1 MKKNHETST
10 NYFHVMN
17 KTNKNTWN
25 EIANDLRR
33 QIDAVKKM
41 KQNIDEFE
49 AEQAAETRRRA
60 EEITEE
66 NRRQNIRQQ
75 KQEQRAEPIEFIH
88 SNIFSEP
95 KIKSHPLNLNAF
107 NLFDTEPKIK
117 SEPVEFNEFKN
128 IFYNSKFTE
137 DNIKV
142 INNADIENDGLEVFF
157 NGHESKF
164 SDVKESILNKL
175 NSTNLDA
182 LYIQVFFKTYDGKI
196 HFQTY
201 SLNNEQGRTIIYNLL
216 RGEEYLD
223 NDYYVDNS
231 DSLVSVSDSNNTEGI
246 EAKITPRM
254 LTGFRITNKANENK
268 KIINKVYCDNG
279 GSFYI
284 YKINEKYL
292 SNVELIKK
300 LERYQI
306 FNDLKNK
313 AFDVNCLVY
322 SMIQTNLF
330 SEAVINS
337 MKATCYTRY
346 ISQKQLNEFGE
357 KYEIAFNV
365 IKFRDDKNDWEDIN
379 HGRKLIGSQKPNHI
393 INLVLLDKHFFLNE
407 NVEGINKYYL
417 DHYDEINEACKNKSN
432 EWKMKVYTM
441 KNRKGKQVYEINNK
455 QAHMKSYEFV
465 RLMTSDHVSW
475 SFDELCHLK
484 SNLYEFA
491 SKDIKDLNNF
501 SDKDFKSFNDNTEKK
516 TKKLEHTIY
525 FADTETD
532 ITGDIH
538 KAFCIVY
545 SANDDNTF
553 KFKFGKDCLKEFLED
568 LPNNALVYFHN
579 LGYDIRQF
587 SEFNLTSGI
596 EKGSKYMNA
605 RIVYKGK
612 NIYFKDSLSIISMK
626 LADFPSSFG
635 LETGA
640 KEMFPYHYY
649 KLSNLNEPG
658 NIKEAGKQEIHW
670 NQKIFEENVAK
681 IAGCKIDDEHFD
693 KKEYVKFYCQQ
704 DVNILKQ
711 GFQKFRSMCLEAL
724 QIDVNDVLTAP
735 SLANQYFEREI
746 YNKIPDY
753 YKYSGVVRAFIQKA
767 IYGGRCMTRLNK
779 RYIVHEEL
787 ADFDAVSLYP
797 SAMARLYCVKGKP
810 EVLKA
815 EELNTEYLLSHTAL
829 ESEQP
834 TSNKP
839 ISSYVVEIRIKSV
852 GKHLNF
858 PCIVYK
864 DNKTNTNRNDDS
876 EEALGRTA
884 VIDNITLEDWVRY
897 QKLDCEVIRGYKWC
911 GEKSFLIREV
921 IQKLHLLRCEYKKTH
936 NPLQLVIKLIMNSAY
951 GKMIQKPITT
961 EKIFKKYQENKYNP
975 KTKET
980 ITNYPLNKF
989 LIKNSAKVINYIQV
1003 NKNLYKIK
1011 VGKQIDSFYT
1021 NTLLGVQILSMS
1033 KRIMNEVMCTA
1044 EDLNINIYYQ
1054 DTDSIHIQKNRLNE
1068 LADEYQKRFGR
1079 ELIGK
1084 NLGQFHNDFDEVA
1097 DGYAYQSI
1105 FDGKK
1110 MYVDLLKNDKG
1121 ETGIHYR
1128 MKGVNLECVKIYA
1141 EENKISIFD
1150 VYKKIYENES
1160 ITFDLLKATAGI
1172 KMNDNMTTS
1181 NCKEFKRKIRA
1192 TAPRADKI

>member
-1 MKKNHETST
+1 MSNWREDKKFVENFMKKNHETST

-365 IKFRDDKNDWEDIN
+365 IKFRDDKNDWADI
-379 HGRKLIGSQKPNHI
+379 
-393 INLVLLDKHFFLNE
+393 
-407 NVEGINKYYL
+407 
-417 DHYDEINEACKNKSN
+417 
-432 EWKMKVYTM
+432 
-441 KNRKGKQVYEINNK
+441 
-455 QAHMKSYEFV
+455 
-465 RLMTSDHVSW
+465 
-475 SFDELCHLK
+475 
-484 SNLYEFA
+484 
-491 SKDIKDLNNF
+491 
-501 SDKDFKSFNDNTEKK
+501 
-516 TKKLEHTIY
+516 
-525 FADTETD
+525 
-532 ITGDIH
+532 
-538 KAFCIVY
+538 
-545 SANDDNTF
+545 
-553 KFKFGKDCLKEFLED
+553 
-568 LPNNALVYFHN
+568 
-579 LGYDIRQF
+579 
-587 SEFNLTSGI
+587 
-596 EKGSKYMNA
+596 
-605 RIVYKGK
+605 
-612 NIYFKDSLSIISMK
+612 
-626 LADFPSSFG
+626 
-635 LETGA
+635 
-640 KEMFPYHYY
+640 
-649 KLSNLNEPG
+649 
-658 NIKEAGKQEIHW
+658 
-670 NQKIFEENVAK
+670 
-681 IAGCKIDDEHFD
+681 
-693 KKEYVKFYCQQ
+693 
-704 DVNILKQ
+704 
-711 GFQKFRSMCLEAL
+711 
-724 QIDVNDVLTAP
+724 
-735 SLANQYFEREI
+735 
-746 YNKIPDY
+746 
-753 YKYSGVVRAFIQKA
+753 
-767 IYGGRCMTRLNK
+767 
-779 RYIVHEEL
+779 
-787 ADFDAVSLYP
+787 
-797 SAMARLYCVKGKP
+797 
-810 EVLKA
+810 
-815 EELNTEYLLSHTAL
+815 SH
-829 ESEQP
+829 
-834 TSNKP
+834 
-839 ISSYVVEIRIKSV
+839 
-852 GKHLNF
+852 
-858 PCIVYK
+858 
-864 DNKTNTNRNDDS
+864 
-876 EEALGRTA
+876 
-884 VIDNITLEDWVRY
+884 
-897 QKLDCEVIRGYKWC
+897 
-911 GEKSFLIREV
+911 
-921 IQKLHLLRCEYKKTH
+921 
-936 NPLQLVIKLIMNSAY
+936 
-951 GKMIQKPITT
+951 
-961 EKIFKKYQENKYNP
+961 
-975 KTKET
+975 
-980 ITNYPLNKF
+980 
-989 LIKNSAKVINYIQV
+989 
-1003 NKNLYKIK
+1003 
-1011 VGKQIDSFYT
+1011 
-1021 NTLLGVQILSMS
+1021 
-1033 KRIMNEVMCTA
+1033 
-1044 EDLNINIYYQ
+1044 
-1054 DTDSIHIQKNRLNE
+1054 
-1068 LADEYQKRFGR
+1068 
-1079 ELIGK
+1079 GK
-1084 NLGQFHNDFDEVA
+1084 NLLEV
-1097 DGYAYQSI
+1097 
-1105 FDGKK
+1105 
-1110 MYVDLLKNDKG
+1110 KNQ
-1121 ETGIHYR
+1121 
-1128 MKGVNLECVKIYA
+1128 
-1141 EENKISIFD
+1141 
-1150 VYKKIYENES
+1150 
-1160 ITFDLLKATAGI
+1160 IT
-1172 KMNDNMTTS
+1172 
-1181 NCKEFKRKIRA
+1181 
-1192 TAPRADKI
+1192 

>member
-95 KIKSHPLNLNAF
+95 KIKS
-107 NLFDTEPKIK
+107 
-117 SEPVEFNEFKN
+117 EPVEFNEFKN

-164 SDVKESILNKL
+164 SDVKEYILNKL

-365 IKFRDDKNDWEDIN
+365 IKYRDDKNDWEDIS
-379 HGRKLIGSQKPNHI
+379 HGKKLIGSQKPNHI
-393 INLVLLDKHFFLNE
+393 INLVLLDKHYFLNE

-417 DHYDEINEACKNKSN
+417 DHYDEINEACKNKS
-432 EWKMKVYTM
+432 
-441 KNRKGKQVYEINNK
+441 
-455 QAHMKSYEFV
+455 
-465 RLMTSDHVSW
+465 
-475 SFDELCHLK
+475 
-484 SNLYEFA
+484 
-491 SKDIKDLNNF
+491 
-501 SDKDFKSFNDNTEKK
+501 
-516 TKKLEHTIY
+516 
-525 FADTETD
+525 
-532 ITGDIH
+532 
-538 KAFCIVY
+538 IV
-545 SANDDNTF
+545 T
-553 KFKFGKDCLKEFLED
+553 
-568 LPNNALVYFHN
+568 
-579 LGYDIRQF
+579 
-587 SEFNLTSGI
+587 
-596 EKGSKYMNA
+596 
-605 RIVYKGK
+605 
-612 NIYFKDSLSIISMK
+612 
-626 LADFPSSFG
+626 
-635 LETGA
+635 
-640 KEMFPYHYY
+640 
-649 KLSNLNEPG
+649 
-658 NIKEAGKQEIHW
+658 
-670 NQKIFEENVAK
+670 
-681 IAGCKIDDEHFD
+681 
-693 KKEYVKFYCQQ
+693 
-704 DVNILKQ
+704 
-711 GFQKFRSMCLEAL
+711 
-724 QIDVNDVLTAP
+724 
-735 SLANQYFEREI
+735 
-746 YNKIPDY
+746 
-753 YKYSGVVRAFIQKA
+753 
-767 IYGGRCMTRLNK
+767 
-779 RYIVHEEL
+779 
-787 ADFDAVSLYP
+787 
-797 SAMARLYCVKGKP
+797 
-810 EVLKA
+810 
-815 EELNTEYLLSHTAL
+815 
-829 ESEQP
+829 
-834 TSNKP
+834 
-839 ISSYVVEIRIKSV
+839 
-852 GKHLNF
+852 
-858 PCIVYK
+858 
-864 DNKTNTNRNDDS
+864 
-876 EEALGRTA
+876 
-884 VIDNITLEDWVRY
+884 
-897 QKLDCEVIRGYKWC
+897 
-911 GEKSFLIREV
+911 
-921 IQKLHLLRCEYKKTH
+921 
-936 NPLQLVIKLIMNSAY
+936 
-951 GKMIQKPITT
+951 
-961 EKIFKKYQENKYNP
+961 
-975 KTKET
+975 
-980 ITNYPLNKF
+980 
-989 LIKNSAKVINYIQV
+989 
-1003 NKNLYKIK
+1003 
-1011 VGKQIDSFYT
+1011 
-1021 NTLLGVQILSMS
+1021 
-1033 KRIMNEVMCTA
+1033 
-1044 EDLNINIYYQ
+1044 
-1054 DTDSIHIQKNRLNE
+1054 
-1068 LADEYQKRFGR
+1068 
-1079 ELIGK
+1079 
-1084 NLGQFHNDFDEVA
+1084 
-1097 DGYAYQSI
+1097 
-1105 FDGKK
+1105 
-1110 MYVDLLKNDKG
+1110 
-1121 ETGIHYR
+1121 
-1128 MKGVNLECVKIYA
+1128 
-1141 EENKISIFD
+1141 
-1150 VYKKIYENES
+1150 
-1160 ITFDLLKATAGI
+1160 
-1172 KMNDNMTTS
+1172 
-1181 NCKEFKRKIRA
+1181 
-1192 TAPRADKI
+1192 